1 MPSSPPPSS
10 FPSLPHFQE
19 EEDRPE
25 AQRPTVHYSSPLQG
39 ERGALPRFRPAAPR
53 VIYLCAKEVIAVTA
67 VACGGGGRD
76 SSLVR
81 GKRIGGFDF
90 QGMIFIIPNLKDV
103 PQFDWP
109 QKQRNSVLNADT
121 CILSGRCLKKGRGQ

>member
-1 MPSSPPPSS
+1 MNKSEGYFREVLGEAGEAVECVPPPSLLPKQAASLAMKEGAQLLPSTS

-53 VIYLCAKEVIAVTA
+53 VIYLCAMEVIAVTA
-67 VACGGGGRD
+67 PPWRVAAAVGT
-76 SSLVR
+76 
-81 GKRIGGFDF
+81 
-90 QGMIFIIPNLKDV
+90 P
-103 PQFDWP
+103 
-109 QKQRNSVLNADT
+109 
-121 CILSGRCLKKGRGQ
+121 LS